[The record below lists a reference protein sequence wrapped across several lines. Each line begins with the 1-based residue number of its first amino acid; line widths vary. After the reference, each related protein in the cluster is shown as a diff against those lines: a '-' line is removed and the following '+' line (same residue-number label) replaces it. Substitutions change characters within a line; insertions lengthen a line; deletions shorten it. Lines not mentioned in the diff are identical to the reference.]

1 MLRSKAL
8 FLWWH
13 EDTSS
18 LRLLSD
24 DNSDTQNSETLPNS
38 ASISGLLKKITLT
51 TIFHGASFHQDRPTT
66 AQTKDATSASKKNYS
81 SSADPNYHH
90 PINVMNSC
98 PHAATE
104 TKRYCVTIDL
114 SIEINRHAYYANL

>member
-1 MLRSKAL
+1 M

-66 AQTKDATSASKKNYS
+66 AQAKDATSASKRNYS
-81 SSADPNYHH
+81 SFVDPNYHH
-90 PINVMNSC
+90 SESVMSSC
-98 PHAATE
+98 SHATTE
-104 TKRYCVTIDL
+104 TKPYCVTIEFLCKFTKYTNDGTN
-114 SIEINRHAYYANL
+114 S